1 MVATLPHVAESTD
14 LAGLRLFAGAEPA
27 VLEHLAGQLQEL
39 PFFTGDVLYRQGDP
53 GTTFFLVTA
62 GRLGVLRAEGN
73 TEHELLEAGPG
84 SVIGELA
91 MLTGRNRMAT
101 VVARSDGLVLV
112 GDADVFDELVHMVPV
127 HERVAEVIARR
138 FAEITS
144 PVPLTLRDGTVVQVR
159 PLLRSDREAMEDLIS
174 RQSEE
179 TLRRRFF
186 SPGHPGPRVVSHL
199 VEINYVDHF
208 AWGVTTDD
216 GGTGVAAARY
226 VRLREE
232 PTAADLAFGIADEF
246 QGQGLGTALLGAL
259 GWVADEAGV
268 EHFTAEVLADN
279 LPMRAVLA
287 KAGAVSEV
295 PSMGTVGVRL
305 DVRAA
310 KELLDPHTGGQLRR
324 AARDVVTAA
333 GLVLVDLE

>member
-1 MVATLPHVAESTD
+1 MADPAD
-14 LAGLRLFAGAEPA
+14 LAGLRLFAGAEPSA
-27 VLEHLAGQLQEL
+27 LEHLAGLLEEL
-39 PFFTGDVLYRQGDP
+39 PFFAGDVLYRQGDP
-53 GTTFFLVTA
+53 GTTFLLITS
-62 GRLGVLRAEGN
+62 GRLGVVRAEGN
-73 TEHELLEAGPG
+73 DEHELLEAGPG

-91 MLTGRNRMAT
+91 MLTGRNRLAT

-112 GDADVFDELVHMVPV
+112 GDVDAFDELVHMPPV

-138 FAEITS
+138 FAEITY

-159 PLLRSDREAMEDLIS
+159 PLLRSDRATIEDMIS

-186 SPGHPGPRVVSHL
+186 SPGHPGQRVVSHL

-208 AWGVTTDD
+208 AWGVTADD
-216 GGTGVAAARY
+216 GTTGVAAARY
-226 VRLREE
+226 VRLNDE

-246 QGQGLGTALLGAL
+246 QGKGLGTSLLGAL
-259 GWVADEAGV
+259 AWVAAEAGV

-279 LPMRAVLA
+279 RPMRAVLA

-295 PSMGTVGVRL
+295 PSMGTVEVRL
-305 DVRAA
+305 DVEAA
-310 KELLDPHTGGQLRR
+310 KLLVDPHTGEQLRQ
-324 AARDVVTAA
+324 AALDVVTAA
-333 GLVLVDLE
+333 GLVLVDLD